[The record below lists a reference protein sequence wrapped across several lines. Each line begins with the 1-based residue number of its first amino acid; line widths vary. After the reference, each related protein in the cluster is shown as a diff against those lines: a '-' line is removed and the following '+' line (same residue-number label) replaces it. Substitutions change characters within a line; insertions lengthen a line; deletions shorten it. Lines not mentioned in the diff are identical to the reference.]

1 MTTYKTI
8 RWETKENEIFFE
20 IKVNDSGLG
29 IFNYGKWLLLYEV
42 EEYNNDNSTKDAILT
57 SYLPEALQW
66 KNDQNNYIPP
76 VED

>member
-20 IKVNDSGLG
+20 IKVNDSELG
-29 IFNYGKWLLLYEV
+29 IFNYGKWLLLDEV
-42 EEYNNDNSTKDAILT
+42 EEYNNDNSTKDTILT

-66 KNDQNNYIPP
+66 KTDQNNYVPP